1 MANGNQTFKELREI
15 VQEPGRKITTPTA
28 LRLIMAGL
36 ADIHDQRNAD
46 MQHING
52 KLDGIKLD
60 VTKIKGVTKYPSF
73 LWYLVNMPL
82 KTLAVVLLICLV
94 ATIVFV
100 PDARAWAGEQIIKTI
115 LGGL

>member
-15 VQEPGRKITTPTA
+15 VQEDREITTKTA

-36 ADIHDQRNAD
+36 ADIHSTRGED

-52 KLDGIKLD
+52 KLDRIQVD
-60 VTKIKGVTKYPSF
+60 ITTMKGVTKYPSF

-82 KTLAVVLLICLV
+82 KTLAIIAIACL
-94 ATIVFV
+94 ALTMIFV
-100 PDARAWAGEQIIKTI
+100 PDARQWAFESIVKTF

>member
-15 VQEPGRKITTPTA
+15 VQEDREISTKTA

-36 ADIHDQRNAD
+36 ADIHEARSND
-46 MQHING
+46 MAHING
-52 KLDGIKLD
+52 KLD
-60 VTKIKGVTKYPSF
+60 KIMDVTKYPSF

-82 KTLAVVLLICLV
+82 KTLAIIAIACL
-94 ATIVFV
+94 ALTMIFV
-100 PDARAWAGEQIIKTI
+100 PDARQWALESIVKTV